1 MTRWM
6 SVPDGPDTTLIK
18 QRNKTTKKQFEKIEW
33 LINRMT
39 VITAFDGDVGTVY
52 LCIKNDKHETGN
64 DTGSDY
70 TDD

>member
-1 MTRWM
+1 
-6 SVPDGPDTTLIK
+6 
-18 QRNKTTKKQFEKIEW
+18 
-33 LINRMT
+33 MT